1 MVHPITALI
10 GERDAFGGGRGQPCC
25 LQPDALPI
33 SSFVYGNDL
42 PGRRETISQGG
53 QAFTMLR
60 LDENNKPPPT
70 AGLRREVSRGDEK
83 GSF

>member
-60 LDENNKPPPT
+60 LDENNKP
-70 AGLRREVSRGDEK
+70 LRPRAFGGR
-83 GSF
+83 